1 MALPPRDGFGRMRAM
16 STAARIFAIGNAL
29 LALAIVCGVFLALP
43 VRFWGVDVPSVA
55 MASLLAI
62 SSFGLWRRSAW
73 RLRALRISALCELA
87 VGLSAIAAMLLAISY
102 LGGIHGEVGR
112 SGLVIALVGSAL
124 LIPYLIVY
132 PSLQLVW
139 LQRASTERS

>member
-1 MALPPRDGFGRMRAM
+1 MRAM

-29 LALAIVCGVFLALP
+29 LAIALLCGVFLALP
-43 VRFWGVDVPSVA
+43 VRFWGVDAPSVL
-55 MASLLAI
+55 MASLLAL
-62 SSFGLWRRSAW
+62 SSFGLLRQTAW
-73 RLRALRISALCELA
+73 RFRALRISALCELA
-87 VGLSAIAAMLLAISY
+87 VGLVAIASMVLAISY

-124 LIPYLIVY
+124 LIPYLIIY

-139 LQRASTERS
+139 LGRVSERS